1 MCASLKRFGVNPGM
15 VQRIRH
21 PFALPSVIVVPQRL
35 RDGGG
40 LETAL
45 AVPPRT
51 AVIGTT
57 AFSLFC

>member
-1 MCASLKRFGVNPGM
+1 
-15 VQRIRH
+15 
-21 PFALPSVIVVPQRL
+21 L